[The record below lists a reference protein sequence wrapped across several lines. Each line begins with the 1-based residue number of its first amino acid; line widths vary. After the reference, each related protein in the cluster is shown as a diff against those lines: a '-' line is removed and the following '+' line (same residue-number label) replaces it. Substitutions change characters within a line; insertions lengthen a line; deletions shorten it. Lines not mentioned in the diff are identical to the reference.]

1 MMPQPAPILAVRDL
15 RKSYGAIPVLHGIT
29 LAFRPGEIVGLIGE
43 NGAGKSTLAKCLN
56 GLEPITSG
64 ELLVDGKSLKRNNV
78 HQARQLGII
87 TIPQEFDLEDDLT
100 VAENIFLGREPV
112 NHLGLIRRAEMNRA
126 AAELLARLDCQLPPD
141 ARVRDLGVAEKQFV
155 EIAKALS
162 QQCRIMILDE
172 PTTVL
177 NREEVERLFAVM
189 RSLRAQGAALVF
201 VSHKLHEVREI
212 CDRVVVLRDGE
223 LVADAPIDH
232 FTEAEMARQMVGRE
246 LRELYPTKHLAAK
259 DAELLLQV
267 RNLTSGTAVKD
278 VSFTLRKGEILGFAG
293 LVGAGRTEVAEC
305 LYGLRKITSGQILFS
320 GQNLTTLTPQQA
332 VKAGISYLSE
342 DRQGSGI
349 LPEFT
354 IAANTTLVS
363 LAKYCHPMLSLREEK
378 TQATRYIRQFNIKAD
393 SPDRRLGELSGGNQQ
408 KVAIAKGLDTAPQ
421 LFIFDEPT
429 RGIDISAKSEI
440 YRFIHDLLERG
451 ISCILISSDLEEIL
465 GMCPRVAVMHEG
477 RLAGFLEGDQLT
489 EENIMLL
496 ATGTMRNEK

>member
-1 MMPQPAPILAVRDL
+1 M
-15 RKSYGAIPVLHGIT
+15 
-29 LAFRPGEIVGLIGE
+29 
-43 NGAGKSTLAKCLN
+43 
-56 GLEPITSG
+56 
-64 ELLVDGKSLKRNNV
+64 
-78 HQARQLGII
+78 
-87 TIPQEFDLEDDLT
+87 
-100 VAENIFLGREPV
+100 
-112 NHLGLIRRAEMNRA
+112 
-126 AAELLARLDCQLPPD
+126 
-141 ARVRDLGVAEKQFV
+141 
-155 EIAKALS
+155 
-162 QQCRIMILDE
+162 
-172 PTTVL
+172 
-177 NREEVERLFAVM
+177 
-189 RSLRAQGAALVF
+189 
-201 VSHKLHEVREI
+201 
-212 CDRVVVLRDGE
+212 
-223 LVADAPIDH
+223 
-232 FTEAEMARQMVGRE
+232 
-246 LRELYPTKHLAAK
+246 
-259 DAELLLQV
+259 
-267 RNLTSGTAVKD
+267 
-278 VSFTLRKGEILGFAG
+278 
-293 LVGAGRTEVAEC
+293 
-305 LYGLRKITSGQILFS
+305 FS

-378 TQATRYIRQFNIKAD
+378 AQATRYIRQFNIKAD